1 MKHRNLILSILF
13 LSLGVFLT
21 GCYTQFT
28 VYHKWTPK
36 NHYYQDQNQT
46 EDTSYQSDD
55 QAQSSDTN
63 YYADDAEDSN
73 GQVVNNYNY
82 DFYPNHRYFWGYQ
95 PSFGFSMVYDPIWD
109 DPWGYWYNP
118 FYPAY
123 CGIGY
128 GYYYGGWG
136 SPWYGGGYSPAWY
149 GHNNQHG
156 RPGDI
161 GHIRNG
167 LNTRGDLNGRSL
179 TRLNGTT
186 SRPASAISKSR
197 DNNNMRS
204 SRANETGI
212 IRNDTRSSR
221 SSDARVSSTPGS
233 DRSNRA
239 SVKTD
244 NRRNSSSRG
253 TAVGSN
259 NHRRS
264 SAPNREA
271 RQSNSSRERRGPSQ
285 SGGGNAPSH
294 QRVQSP
300 SGGGSHGSSGGGRN
314 NESSSH
320 SRGR

>member
-1 MKHRNLILSILF
+1 MKLRNVILSLMF

-21 GCYTQFT
+21 GCYTQFA
-28 VYHKWTPK
+28 VYHKWSPK
-36 NHYYQDQNQT
+36 NHYYQSQ
-46 EDTSYQSDD
+46 DTDTTYQADD
-55 QAQSSDTN
+55 QAENADTN

-73 GQVVNNYNY
+73 GQAVNNFYY
-82 DFYPNHRYFWGYQ
+82 DFYPHHRYYWGYH

-123 CGIGY
+123 CGVGY

-136 SPWYGGGYSPAWY
+136 SSWYGGGYSPAWF
-149 GHNNQHG
+149 GHNYQHG
-156 RPGDI
+156 RPADI

-167 LNTRGDLNGRSL
+167 ANGRGNLDGRSL
-179 TRLNGTT
+179 TRLNGAT
-186 SRPASAISKSR
+186 SRPTSGISKSR
-197 DNNNMRS
+197 DNNNSRS

-221 SSDARVSSTPGS
+221 SSDTRVSSTPS
-233 DRSNRA
+233 SNQPSRT
-239 SVKTD
+239 SVRTD
-244 NRRNSSSRG
+244 TRKNSSSRG

-259 NHRRS
+259 NRGRS
-264 SAPNREA
+264 NAPNREV
-271 RQSNSSRERRGPSQ
+271 RRNNSSQERRGSQ
-285 SGGGNAPSH
+285 GGGSSAPSH

-300 SGGGSHGSSGGGRN
+300 SGGSSHGSSSGGGRHD
-314 NESSSH
+314 ESSSH